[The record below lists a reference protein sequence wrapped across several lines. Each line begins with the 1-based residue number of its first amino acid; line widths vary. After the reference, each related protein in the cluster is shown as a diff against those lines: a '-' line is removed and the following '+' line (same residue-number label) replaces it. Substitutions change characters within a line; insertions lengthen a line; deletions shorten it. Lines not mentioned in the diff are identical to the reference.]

1 MNCEEFVR
9 SLPDS
14 LPLLNQEQADH
25 VAVCPECAVVAANR
39 KRLAAGL
46 QALTREWAGTS
57 APARVEARLLASF
70 RSQWRIPASK
80 SRTSWRIAAAWAT
93 AAALTIGL
101 ALALVRQHPTPVPT
115 SSIEAAGSA
124 SAADVNEVLDVE
136 AAGFVPLPYASQMT
150 PDEDVGIVRLELPR
164 ASVIALGYPM
174 NEGAAASDEVEAD
187 VVLGADGL
195 ARAVRLLDE

>member
-14 LPLLNQEQADH
+14 LPLLGDEQADH
-25 VAVCPECAVVAANR
+25 AAACPECAVLAANR
-39 KRLAAGL
+39 KRLADGF

-70 RSQWRIPASK
+70 RGQWRIPATK
-80 SRTSWRIAAAWAT
+80 SRRSWRIATTWAS

-101 ALALVRQHPTPVPT
+101 ALVLVRQNPTPTPAPA
-115 SSIEAAGSA
+115 IEAGSA
-124 SAADVNEVLDVE
+124 SAADINEILDVE
-136 AAGFVPLPYASQMT
+136 AAGFVPLPDAGQMT

-174 NEGAAASDEVEAD
+174 SEGAAGSDEVEAD

>member
-14 LPLLNQEQADH
+14 LPLLNEEQAGH
-25 VAVCPECAVVAANR
+25 AAACPACAVVAANR
-39 KRLAAGL
+39 RRLAAGL

-70 RSQWRIPASK
+70 RGQWRLPAEK
-80 SRTSWRIAAAWAT
+80 SRGSWRIATAWA
-93 AAALTIGL
+93 ASAVLTIGM
-101 ALALVRQHPTPVPT
+101 ALMLVRENPTRVATPA
-115 SSIEAAGSA
+115 IEAGAA
-124 SAADVNEVLDVE
+124 PAADANEVLDVE
-136 AAGFVPLPYASQMT
+136 AAGFVPLPDAAQIS
-150 PDEDVGIVRLELPR
+150 PDEEVGIVRLELPR

-174 NEGAAASDEVEAD
+174 SEGAAASDEVEAD

>member
-70 RSQWRIPASK
+70 RSQWRIPATK
-80 SRTSWRIAAAWAT
+80 SRGSWRIAAAWAS

-101 ALALVRQHPTPVPT
+101 ALALVRQHPTPVPAPA
-115 SSIEAAGSA
+115 IEAASA
-124 SAADVNEVLDVE
+124 SAADVNESLDVE
-136 AAGFVPLPYASQMT
+136 AAGFVPLPDASQMM

-174 NEGAAASDEVEAD
+174 SEGAAASDEVEAD